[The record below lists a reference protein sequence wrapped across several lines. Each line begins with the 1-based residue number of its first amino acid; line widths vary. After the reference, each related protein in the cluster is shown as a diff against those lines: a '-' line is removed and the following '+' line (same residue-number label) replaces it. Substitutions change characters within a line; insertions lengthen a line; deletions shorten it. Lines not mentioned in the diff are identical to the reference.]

1 MTHLLASDYLARGSG
16 ANVSGAWHTVNQSQS
31 SMYARVRRVVDCIAR
46 AVSIFTRFPNF
57 SAIVT
62 LRFLRKKAA
71 KEEEVPGLGRK
82 NQLRVQH
89 PSGANRYPST
99 VEDCRAVTS
108 LRLTL
113 LSSDKKL

>member
-1 MTHLLASDYLARGSG
+1 MTQLLASDCLARGSG
-16 ANVSGAWHTVNQSQS
+16 ANVSGAWHTVNQSIIK
-31 SMYARVRRVVDCIAR
+31 YARVRRVADCIAR

-57 SAIVT
+57 CAIVT

-82 NQLRVQH
+82 NELRVQH

-99 VEDCRAVTS
+99 VEDYRAVTS

>member
-1 MTHLLASDYLARGSG
+1 
-16 ANVSGAWHTVNQSQS
+16 
-31 SMYARVRRVVDCIAR
+31 MYARVRRVADCIAR

-82 NQLRVQH
+82 NQLCVQWSE
-89 PSGANRYPST
+89 PVSFDGKSKIA
-99 VEDCRAVTS
+99 E
-108 LRLTL
+108 RLHRWDFTL
-113 LSSDKKL
+113 LSSDKKLWVNLVVYSYTTKKKVS